1 MQAQAVMRKQAR
13 DEELN
18 LVSQGLEKMRQLA
31 TNLGEET
38 DMQLEL
44 LDQLDV
50 STDKATQR
58 MKEASKRTRDLAK

>member
-1 MQAQAVMRKQAR
+1 MQAQAVTRKQAR